1 MNIIKKRLLL
11 SSIACLSIFNLSSCQ
26 YASYDSS
33 SSADNFDNSTPINF
47 IRSEQAFSYI
57 PLTEYGVETKVAESA
72 NSAGG
77 DFVLFIYL
85 AGCYGCQLLKSYFP
99 KLVNEEHYLIYGT
112 SFSAYSSLYK
122 SNGRPNYIY
131 VGQTPTLLFYQKGVP
146 VGRLVGATST
156 YSPFKE
162 AFTNMV
168 RPSNVYYLNT
178 AENKTGDDGETTF
191 DYSTIDYT
199 DTSYL
204 DSKIQSSDDINIIFT
219 WNKCSDCQ
227 SLFDNWIFDYSNKNL
242 DKTIYL
248 FEVDSFRN
256 PINEKT
262 NPAWSAFAAKYGL
275 NNYLTGKVPSV
286 INYKNGAFNKM
297 VVYHNR
303 GESSKNSDGSYSF
316 LSAYNDEINDLKG
329 SSEEDLVN
337 KAEKKE
343 LELIQALYQ

>member
-1 MNIIKKRLLL
+1 MNKTARRLLM
-11 SSIACLSIFNLSSCQ
+11 SSIVCLSVFNLSSCEF
-26 YASYDSS
+26 ASSSTS
-33 SSADNFDNSTPINF
+33 SSADTFDNSTPINF
-47 IRSEQAFSYI
+47 IKSEQASSFI
-57 PLTEYGVETKVAESA
+57 PLTKDDLEAKVSESS
-72 NSAGG
+72 NSIGG

-85 AGCYGCQLLKSYFP
+85 AGCDGCQTLKTYFP
-99 KLVNEEHYLIYGT
+99 RLVSEEHYLIYGT
-112 SFSAYSSLYK
+112 SFSNYSSLYK
-122 SNGRPNYIY
+122 DNGHPNYIY

-168 RPSNVYYLNT
+168 KPSNVYYLNK
-178 AENKTGDDGETTF
+178 ADNKTGNDGETT
-191 DYSTIDYT
+191 YGYTTIDYT

-204 DSKIQSSDDINIIFT
+204 DSKIQTSEDINVIFT
-219 WNKCSDCQ
+219 WKKCSDCK

-256 PINEKT
+256 PVDDQV
-262 NPAWSAFAAKYGL
+262 NPNWSSFASKYGL
-275 NNYLTGKVPSV
+275 SNYLTGKVPSV
-286 INYKNGAFNKM
+286 INYKNGQFNKM

-303 GESSKNSDGSYSF
+303 GESTKNSDNTYSY
-316 LSAYNDEINDLKG
+316 LSAYNDEIKSLKG
-329 SSEEDLVN
+329 TSEEDLVD

-343 LELIQALYQ
+343 LELIQALY